1 MLNVDDIRWT
11 KLSGGYRVPYDPRAA
26 LRKLASGTEVSEAW
40 KELWQEL
47 HHQGDVGERLNVIPA
62 ASQL

>member
-11 KLSGGYRVPYDPRAA
+11 KLAGGYRVPYDPRAA